1 MKKLAKN
8 TLILSTVI
16 TSILP
21 TPSHANDGEYIKIT
35 TEPNQSDAEVV
46 EVSAL
51 NNSSSNPDIILR
63 PGEFGEDKIK
73 DGKRLYV
80 NEDENYNNLPVLYD
94 KEADRYYIP
103 EYYFNKRL
111 AEAIYKYLQTQ
122 GVNVQ
127 LQTTKDK
134 SEDLNRAGRIA
145 KSKHPIMYISIHHN
159 AYDKNSSGYFLITN
173 NKDALS
179 SKAAQRLSYSL
190 EGNKL
195 VPRMQNRRNVNNYI
209 GELNEKPGKFN
220 ILFEA
225 GFALTNKDEAMN
237 CSSDEYIDY
246 VAKHFGDE
254 LIQILQ
260 EFKDGKLGE

>member
-63 PGEFGEDKIK
+63 PGEFPNKP
-73 DGKRLYV
+73 GKRLYV